1 MSSQPKSSQ
10 PLPSDA
16 DLRPN
21 RTAEEALALEEDARL
36 RTDIRLLGRI
46 LGDTVRDQEGADVF
60 ELVERIRQTSIRF
73 HRDDDKPA
81 RRELEIILDG
91 MSTSQT
97 VRIVRAFS
105 YFSHLAN
112 IAEDQNNIR
121 QMRTRSSAGGSP
133 APGTLALTLSH
144 ARAAG
149 FSAADLR
156 KFFSEALVS
165 PVLTAHPTEVRRKS
179 TIDREMEIAALL
191 DRSERVQLTPEEIA
205 ASDEQLRR
213 AVLTLWQTN
222 LLRRTKLTVLD
233 EVANGLSFY
242 DYTFLHEV
250 PRMHCALEDRL
261 NEGQTAAQGE
271 LASFL
276 KMGSWIGGDRDGN
289 PFVTA
294 DVMRGTLRVQSS
306 RVLRFYLEE
315 LHVLGS
321 ELSLAAHLADVSKDL
336 RALAERSPDPSPHRS
351 GEPYRLAVS
360 GIYARLTATASK
372 LDVETVRPPV
382 GEAAAYA
389 SAGEFK
395 ADLDILHRSLVSNNS
410 GVIARGRLRFLRRAV
425 DCFGFHLASLDIRQ
439 NSAVHERTVAELIDA
454 AMPGMSYLALN
465 EEARVA
471 LLINEL
477 RNARPLTSGFV
488 KYSEETVG
496 ELAIFHAAAEA
507 HARYGADVIPQCIIS
522 MCKGMS
528 DMLEVALL
536 LKEAGLVHPSGRS
549 AINIVPLFE
558 TIEDLQ
564 ASSGIMDRMLSIHDY
579 RKLVDSRGSVQEVML
594 GYSDSNKDGGFV
606 TSGWELYKAEIG
618 LVEVFERHH
627 VRLRLFHGR
636 GGSVGRGGGPS
647 YDAIL
652 AQPGGAVNGQ
662 IRITEQ
668 GEIISSKYSNA
679 EVGRSNL
686 EVLAAATLE
695 TSLLQPKHSA
705 PRADYL
711 KAMEQ
716 LSALAFKAYRGLV
729 YETDGFAD
737 YFWGSTVITE
747 IATLNIGSR
756 PASRKKTR
764 EIEDLRAIPWVFSWA
779 QCRLM
784 LPGWYGFGSAVET
797 WIVDNPDKGMPFLRE
812 LYREWPFFRT
822 LLSNMD
828 MVLAKSSIAIASRYA
843 ELVPDAALREK
854 IFGRIRSEWHSSIEN
869 LLDIMGQERL
879 LQSNPPLER
888 SIRNRFPYLDP
899 LNHVQVELLKEH
911 RAQNPDEQVLR
922 GIQITINGIS
932 AGLRNSG

>member
-1 MSSQPKSSQ
+1 MSSQIM
-10 PLPSDA
+10 PSDA
-16 DLRPN
+16 ELKSN
-21 RTAEEALALEEDARL
+21 RAEEAQALEEDTRL

-60 ELVERIRQTSIRF
+60 DLVERIRQTSIRF
-73 HRDDDKPA
+73 HRDNDRPA
-81 RRELEIILDG
+81 RRELEIILDS
-91 MSTSQT
+91 MSISET

-121 QMRTRSSAGGSP
+121 QMRARSSAGGSSR
-133 APGTLALTLSH
+133 PGTLALTLSH
-144 ARAAG
+144 ARQAG

-156 KFFSEALVS
+156 RFFEGALVS

-191 DRSERVQLTPEEIA
+191 DRRERVQLTPEELA
-205 ASDEQLRR
+205 ASDEELRR
-213 AVLTLWQTN
+213 EVLTLWQTN

-250 PRMHCALEDRL
+250 PRLHCVLEDRL
-261 NEGQTAAQGE
+261 NEGDDSAGE

-276 KMGSWIGGDRDGN
+276 RMGSWIGGDRDGN

-294 DVMRGTLRVQSS
+294 DVMRGTLRMQSS
-306 RVLRFYLEE
+306 RVLRYYLEQ

-321 ELSLAAHLADVSKDL
+321 ELSLAAHLADVSEDL
-336 RALAERSPDPSPHRS
+336 RALAARSPDTSPHRS

-360 GIYARLTATASK
+360 GIYARLTATAIR
-372 LDVETVRPPV
+372 LDVETMRQPV
-382 GEAAAYA
+382 GAAAPYA
-389 SAGEFK
+389 SANELK
-395 ADLDILHRSLVSNNS
+395 ADLDILHRSLIANNS
-410 GVIARGRLRFLRRAV
+410 GVIARGRLRRLRRAV
-425 DCFGFHLASLDIRQ
+425 DCFGFHLANLDMRQ

-465 EEARVA
+465 EEARIS
-471 LLINEL
+471 LLTNEL
-477 RNARPLTSGFV
+477 RNTRPLASAFV
-488 KYSEETVG
+488 KYSDETVG
-496 ELAIFHAAAEA
+496 ELAVFHAAAEA
-507 HARYGADVIPQCIIS
+507 HIRFGAEVIPQCIIS
-522 MCKGMS
+522 MCEGVS

-536 LKEAGLVHPSGRS
+536 LKEVGLVNPSGRS
-549 AINIVPLFE
+549 AIDIVPLFE

-564 ASSGIMDRMLSIHDY
+564 ASAAIMDRMLSLHDY

-618 LVEVFERHH
+618 LVEVFERHG

-647 YDAIL
+647 YDAII

-686 EVLAAATLE
+686 EILAAATLE
-695 TSLLQPKHSA
+695 ASLLQPKHSA
-705 PRADYL
+705 PSGEYL
-711 KAMEQ
+711 KTMDQ
-716 LSALAFKAYRGLV
+716 LSELAFKAYRGLV
-729 YETDGFAD
+729 YETEGFVD
-737 YFWGSTVITE
+737 YFWASTVITE
-747 IATLNIGSR
+747 ISTLNIGSR

-764 EIEDLRAIPWVFSWA
+764 AIEDLRAIPWVFSWA

-784 LPGWYGFGSAVET
+784 LPGWYGFGSAVEA
-797 WIVDNPDKGMPFLRE
+797 WIAEHPDKGMPFLKE

-843 ELVPDAALREK
+843 ELVPDTTLREN
-854 IFGRIRSEWHSSIEN
+854 IFGRIRREWHNSIET
-869 LLDIMGQERL
+869 LLDIMGQQRL
-879 LQSNPPLER
+879 LQGNPLLER

-922 GIQITINGIS
+922 GIQLTINGIS

>member
-1 MSSQPKSSQ
+1 MSPQT
-10 PLPSDA
+10 LPSETEMRA
-16 DLRPN
+16 N
-21 RTAEEALALEEDARL
+21 RAEDVQALEEDARL
-36 RTDIRLLGRI
+36 RNDIRLLGRI

-60 ELVERIRQTSIRF
+60 DLVERIRQTSIRF
-73 HRDDDKPA
+73 HRDEDRLA
-81 RRELEIILDG
+81 RRELESILDS
-91 MSTSQT
+91 MSISET

-121 QMRTRSSAGGSP
+121 QMRARTGPGG
-133 APGTLALTLSH
+133 APRASVLAQTLSH

-149 FSAADLR
+149 ISAADLR
-156 KFFSEALVS
+156 KFFRDAQVS

-179 TIDREMEIAALL
+179 TMDREMEIAALL
-191 DRSERVQLTPEEIA
+191 DRRERVQLTPEEIE

-213 AVLTLWQTN
+213 EVLTLWQTN

-233 EVANGLSFY
+233 EVSNGLSFY
-242 DYTFLHEV
+242 SYTFLHEV
-250 PRMHCALEDRL
+250 PRLHCVLEDRL
-261 NEGQTAAQGE
+261 NQDDGGGHGE

-276 KMGSWIGGDRDGN
+276 LMGSWIGGDRDGN

-294 DVMRGTLRVQSS
+294 EVMRGTLRLQSS
-306 RVLRFYLEE
+306 RILSFYLEE
-315 LHVLGS
+315 LHALGA
-321 ELSLAAHLADVSKDL
+321 ELSIAAHLADVSDEL
-336 RALAERSPDPSPHRS
+336 RRLAERSPDTSPHRS

-360 GIYARLTATASK
+360 GIYARLTATAAK
-372 LDVETVRPPV
+372 LEVETTRRAV
-382 GEAAAYA
+382 GKAESYA
-389 SAGEFK
+389 SVKELK
-395 ADLDILHRSLVSNNS
+395 ADLDVLDRSLIANNS
-410 GVIARGRLRFLRRAV
+410 GVIARGRLRLLRRAV
-425 DCFGFHLASLDIRQ
+425 DCFGFHLARLDMRQ
-439 NSAVHERTVAELIDA
+439 NSAVHERTVAELLDA
-454 AMPGMSYLALN
+454 AMPGMSYLALG

-471 LLINEL
+471 LLAGEL
-477 RNARPLTSGFV
+477 RNARPLASSFV
-488 KYSEETVG
+488 KYSEETLG
-496 ELAIFHAAAEA
+496 ELAVFHAAAEA
-507 HARYGADVIPQCIIS
+507 HAKYGHDAIPQCIIS

-536 LKEAGLVHPSGRS
+536 LKEVGLVNPSGRS

-564 ASSGIMDRMLSIHDY
+564 ASSGIMDRMLSLHDY
-579 RKLVDSRGSVQEVML
+579 RRLVDSRGLVQEVML

-606 TSGWELYKAEIG
+606 TSGWELYKAEID
-618 LVEVFERHH
+618 LVEVFERHG

-647 YDAIL
+647 YDAII

-679 EVGRSNL
+679 EVGRNNL
-686 EVLAAATLE
+686 EILAAATLE
-695 TSLLQPKHSA
+695 ASLLQPRQSA
-705 PRADYL
+705 PRAEYL

-716 LSALAFKAYRGLV
+716 LSALAFRAYRGLV
-729 YETDGFAD
+729 YETEGFAD
-737 YFWGSTVITE
+737 YFWGSTVINE

-797 WIVDNPDKGMPFLRE
+797 WIFEHPDQGMPFLQE
-812 LYREWPFFRT
+812 LYREWPFFRM
-822 LLSNMD
+822 LLSHMD

-843 ELVPDAALREK
+843 ELVPDAELRES
-854 IFGRIRSEWHSSIEN
+854 IFGRIRREWHASIET
-869 LLDIMGQERL
+869 LLDIMGHERL
-879 LQSNPPLER
+879 LQDNPLLER

-899 LNHVQVELLKEH
+899 LNHVQVELLKAY
-911 RAQNPDEQVLR
+911 RAQNSDEQVLR
-922 GIQITINGIS
+922 GIQLTINGIS